1 MTGWV
6 DGQMDKIGTSI
17 EKMNPDKFQS
27 NSDDFLKYI
36 TLYIEEFMYI
46 LD

>member
-1 MTGWV
+1 MKKWV
-6 DGQMDKIGTSI
+6 GGQMDKIGTPI

-36 TLYIEEFMYI
+36 SFYIEEQKK
-46 LD
+46 